1 MRKLKLN
8 YVNDETIA
16 GIASSVDNIEELK
29 IDGYQVT
36 MHGWEILS
44 TAINNR
50 PTPVSRQKSLLVIN
64 RICFYIIQQILETIL
79 RTVYEL

>member
-16 GIASSVDNIEELK
+16 GIASCVDNIEELT
-29 IDGYQVT
+29 IVASRVT

-50 PTPVSRQKSLLVIN
+50 STPVSRQKSLLVIN

>member
-1 MRKLKLN
+1 MRKLKLELSS
-8 YVNDETIA
+8 DETIA
-16 GIASSVDNIEELK
+16 GIASCVNNIEELK

-36 MHGWEILS
+36 MHGWEILF